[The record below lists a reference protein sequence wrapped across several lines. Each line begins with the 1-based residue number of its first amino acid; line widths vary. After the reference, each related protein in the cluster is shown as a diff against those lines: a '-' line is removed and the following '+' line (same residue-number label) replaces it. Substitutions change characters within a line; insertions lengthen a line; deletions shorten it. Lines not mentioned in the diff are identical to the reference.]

1 MLIHELDNIDK
12 QILNDIQWT
21 FPLVERPFLELA
33 KEYHITEEQVIER
46 IKKLKDIGIIRQISA
61 IFDTRKLGYKSA
73 LVAFAVKENKIEDE
87 YETK

>member
-33 KEYHITEEQVIER
+33 NKYHITEEEVIHR

-61 IFDTRKLGYKSA
+61 IFDTRKLRIQKRFGS
-73 LVAFAVKENKIEDE
+73 LFSR
-87 YETK
+87 

>member
-33 KEYHITEEQVIER
+33 NRIPYIQKNKLLKE
-46 IKKLKDIGIIRQISA
+46 
-61 IFDTRKLGYKSA
+61 
-73 LVAFAVKENKIEDE
+73 
-87 YETK
+87 